1 MRRDVGSLL
10 IFLGLILSFLGA
22 IILLI
27 GEGFSGFFFVF
38 PFPFFFFG
46 DLSGFS
52 TWFLFLVYITVFS
65 LILFSFFSYWRF
77 FKHGFIERVPEE
89 GLIKVCPR
97 CGTHLPIN
105 ARYCWNCGLELS
117 DFEEGVV

>member
-10 IFLGLILSFLGA
+10 IFLGLMLSFIGA
-22 IILLI
+22 MILLI
-27 GEGFSGFFFVF
+27 GGGFTGFFFVF

-46 DLSGFS
+46 NLNEFS
-52 TWFLFLVYITVFS
+52 TWFIFLVYILIFS
-65 LILFSFFSYWRF
+65 SIIFSFFSYWRF
-77 FKHGFIERVPEE
+77 FKHEFVERVPEE

-105 ARYCWNCGLELS
+105 ARYCWNCGFRFS